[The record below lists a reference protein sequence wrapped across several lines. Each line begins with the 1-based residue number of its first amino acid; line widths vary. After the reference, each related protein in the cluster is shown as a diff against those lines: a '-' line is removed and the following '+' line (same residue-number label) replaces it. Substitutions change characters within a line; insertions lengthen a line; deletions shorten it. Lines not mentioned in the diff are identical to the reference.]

1 MRTVLGII
9 SAANVLLLY
18 IFARELYSDRRVAL
32 IAATILYLSPF
43 FLIQSATFLPYTTNL
58 MLLLLF
64 GFLLLRGNRTN
75 STTCLVLSG
84 VALGVAFFHR
94 PYDVL
99 LFAVPLGLILARM
112 HAGDFRQLRRTVTR
126 VTVGFLPFLGLTLGY
141 NALLT
146 GDPFLFPYSLYERLD
161 TFGFGPRRQTPYD
174 VPQLYGLEEAL
185 RSLWT
190 NFVELNLWV
199 YGGPVLLA
207 LAFLRLA
214 FCSRGWQEALLA
226 FMLIIFPLGYFFW
239 WGTHNISEGWGAIAY
254 LGPLYY
260 FPLLAPLVILGAQ
273 GLVRIYCWQPPAAVV
288 LITITIVV
296 NLHLLVSY
304 VAKNY
309 EYTEEN
315 RVMYE
320 PFQRERIQN
329 GLVFVPPLY
338 GPYIHHPFAYLS
350 NNPSLDGPV
359 LYAIDRGNQNFLLL
373 DRYPDR
379 PAYEFLYWGSYTEAP
394 NDKFETRLIQ
404 LTRIKLTELVQ
415 RVRIVNPTA
424 LRFVYVY
431 VWNDGNTETYLLDD
445 SSDLGS
451 IYDAQW
457 RITNQAIDFS
467 GAHIRKASSDIDS
480 LSDSQPLAVAVAFSD
495 SPDRS
500 SQRIFEYRFRLRTM
514 PDNSMEIILP
524 AEEWYNLD
532 WPTDEWIRGDIDH
545 VIEVDCCSNVSFA
558 NRRFR

>member
-1 MRTVLGII
+1 
-9 SAANVLLLY
+9 
-18 IFARELYSDRRVAL
+18 
-32 IAATILYLSPF
+32 
-43 FLIQSATFLPYTTNL
+43 
-58 MLLLLF
+58 
-64 GFLLLRGNRTN
+64 
-75 STTCLVLSG
+75 
-84 VALGVAFFHR
+84 
-94 PYDVL
+94 
-99 LFAVPLGLILARM
+99 
-112 HAGDFRQLRRTVTR
+112 
-126 VTVGFLPFLGLTLGY
+126 
-141 NALLT
+141 
-146 GDPFLFPYSLYERLD
+146 
-161 TFGFGPRRQTPYD
+161 
-174 VPQLYGLEEAL
+174 
-185 RSLWT
+185 
-190 NFVELNLWV
+190 
-199 YGGPVLLA
+199 
-207 LAFLRLA
+207 
-214 FCSRGWQEALLA
+214 
-226 FMLIIFPLGYFFW
+226 
-239 WGTHNISEGWGAIAY
+239 
-254 LGPLYY
+254 
-260 FPLLAPLVILGAQ
+260 
-273 GLVRIYCWQPPAAVV
+273 
-288 LITITIVV
+288 
-296 NLHLLVSY
+296 
-304 VAKNY
+304 
-309 EYTEEN
+309 
-315 RVMYE
+315 
-320 PFQRERIQN
+320 
-329 GLVFVPPLY
+329 
-338 GPYIHHPFAYLS
+338 
-350 NNPSLDGPV
+350 LDGPV

-480 LSDSQPLAVAVAFSD
+480 LSDSQPLAVAVAFTD

-514 PDNSMEIILP
+514 PDNSMETILP